1 MSAGGLSY
9 SGLVNHGKIT
19 LPSVDSWG
27 NNMNILRDPPKSI
40 TTKRIDKVGETS
52 SMTQMIEDSNNRASE
67 AIQVYARGVNPF
79 VSVSYDNN
87 GNNGGQGSGSF
98 VEGGQRSAK
107 LPYTIMK
114 DGAFRPPVL
123 LQEDL
128 LPLSRIPRGN
138 FSVLSTPGF
147 ADFSRKMRSCGTAE
161 NTKEVKTDTL
171 KACVRPTAVYKIE
184 RPASQPYEIKH
195 VIQPSI
201 KTSALSGI
209 RSMDITQKYN
219 GNPTKEID
227 NTPLHVKAQANFTH
241 IRYVNNN
248 EFNPDRY
255 LQDSVSYNV
264 ASNISSIKNN
274 VGNNEINPQRYIQD
288 PVSYNVASNIS
299 SIKHNV
305 ANNEFNPDRYL
316 QEPVSYNIASNI
328 SSIKHN
334 VANNEFNPDRYLQQ
348 PVSYNVASNISSIK
362 HNVANNEFNPDR
374 YLQEPVSYNVASNIS
389 SIKHNVANNE
399 FNPDRYLQQPV
410 SYNVA
415 SNISSIKHDASK
427 NEFNPDRYLQEP
439 VSYNIA
445 SNISSIKHD
454 ASKNEFNPDRYLQE
468 PVSYNVASNI
478 SSIKHD
484 ASKNEFNPD
493 RYLQEP
499 VSYNVASNISSI
511 KHDASKNEFN
521 PDRYLQEPVSYH
533 VASNI
538 SSKNNYTSIEDI
550 FDTSDIPI
558 HEDIRHYSLLTPFS
572 GVEQTK
578 YFHDDILLSR
588 TLPEYNVTTNF
599 GNQAVYK
606 RIEYD
611 NEIELLRNTPI
622 TSLTSNPSTRSS
634 IDHSSR
640 NAHLPHKIKPGGYSI
655 PGQIPM
661 KVRIQ
666 NIPDQKE
673 SEKGRM
679 NRMIIESMKGRFDKP
694 SPFQKLD

>member
-27 NNMNILRDPPKSI
+27 NNMNILRDPHKSI

-52 SMTQMIEDSNNRASE
+52 SITQMIEDSNNRASE
-67 AIQVYARGVNPF
+67 SIQVYARGVNPF

-147 ADFSRKMRSCGTAE
+147 TDFSRKMRSCGTAE

-184 RPASQPYEIKH
+184 RPVSQPYEIKH

-201 KTSALSGI
+201 KTSAVSGI

-227 NTPLHVKAQANFTH
+227 NTPLHAKAQANFTH
-241 IRYVNNN
+241 IRHVNNN
-248 EFNPDRY
+248 EFNPERY

-274 VGNNEINPQRYIQD
+274 VGNNEINPERYI
-288 PVSYNVASNIS
+288 
-299 SIKHNV
+299 
-305 ANNEFNPDRYL
+305 
-316 QEPVSYNIASNI
+316 
-328 SSIKHN
+328 
-334 VANNEFNPDRYLQQ
+334 
-348 PVSYNVASNISSIK
+348 
-362 HNVANNEFNPDR
+362 
-374 YLQEPVSYNVASNIS
+374 
-389 SIKHNVANNE
+389 
-399 FNPDRYLQQPV
+399 
-410 SYNVA
+410 
-415 SNISSIKHDASK
+415 
-427 NEFNPDRYLQEP
+427 
-439 VSYNIA
+439 
-445 SNISSIKHD
+445 
-454 ASKNEFNPDRYLQE
+454 QE

-499 VSYNVASNISSI
+499 I
-511 KHDASKNEFN
+511 
-521 PDRYLQEPVSYH
+521 SYH

-538 SSKNNYTSIEDI
+538 SSKNNYTPIEDI
-550 FDTSDIPI
+550 FDTSDIPV
-558 HEDIRHYSLLTPFS
+558 HEDIRHYSVLTPFT

-578 YFHDDILLSR
+578 YFHDDISLSR

-611 NEIELLRNTPI
+611 NEIELIRNTPI

-640 NAHLPHKIKPGGYSI
+640 NAHLPDKIKPGGYSI

-679 NRMIIESMKGRFDKP
+679 NRMVMESMQGRFHKP

>member
-27 NNMNILRDPPKSI
+27 NNMNILRDPHKSI

-52 SMTQMIEDSNNRASE
+52 SITQMIEDSNNRASE
-67 AIQVYARGVNPF
+67 SIQVYARGVNPF

-147 ADFSRKMRSCGTAE
+147 TDFSRKMRSCGTAE

-184 RPASQPYEIKH
+184 RPVSQPYEIKH

-201 KTSALSGI
+201 KTSAVSGI

-227 NTPLHVKAQANFTH
+227 NTPLHAKAQANFTH
-241 IRYVNNN
+241 IRHVNNN
-248 EFNPDRY
+248 EFNPERY

-274 VGNNEINPQRYIQD
+274 VGNNEINPERYIQ
-288 PVSYNVASNIS
+288 
-299 SIKHNV
+299 
-305 ANNEFNPDRYL
+305 E
-316 QEPVSYNIASNI
+316 
-328 SSIKHN
+328 
-334 VANNEFNPDRYLQQ
+334 

-399 FNPDRYLQQPV
+399 FNPERYLQEPV

-415 SNISSIKHDASK
+415 SNISSIKHNVA
-427 NEFNPDRYLQEP
+427 N
-439 VSYNIA
+439 
-445 SNISSIKHD
+445 
-454 ASKNEFNPDRYLQE
+454 NEFNPDRYLQE

-521 PDRYLQEPVSYH
+521 PDRYLQEPISYH

-538 SSKNNYTSIEDI
+538 SSKNNYTPIEDI
-550 FDTSDIPI
+550 FDTSDIPV
-558 HEDIRHYSLLTPFS
+558 HEDIRHYSVLTPFT

-578 YFHDDILLSR
+578 YFHDDISLSR

-611 NEIELLRNTPI
+611 NEIELIRNTPI

-640 NAHLPHKIKPGGYSI
+640 KAHLPDKIKPGGYSI

-679 NRMIIESMKGRFDKP
+679 NRMVMESMQGRFHKP

>member
-19 LPSVDSWG
+19 LPSIDSWG
-27 NNMNILRDPPKSI
+27 SNMNILRDPPKSI
-40 TTKRIDKVGETS
+40 MTKRIDKVGETS
-52 SMTQMIEDSNNRASE
+52 SMTQMIEESSNRASE

-87 GNNGGQGSGSF
+87 GNNGGQSSGSF

-114 DGAFRPPVL
+114 DGAFRPPIL

-128 LPLSRIPRGN
+128 LPLSRIPRQN
-138 FSVLSTPGF
+138 VSVLSKPGF
-147 ADFSRKMRSCGTAE
+147 VDFSKKMRSCGTAE
-161 NTKEVKTDTL
+161 NTKEVKTDIL
-171 KACVRPTAVYKIE
+171 KGSVRPTAVYKIE
-184 RPASQPYEIKH
+184 TSASQPYEIKN

-201 KTSALSGI
+201 KTSAVSGI
-209 RSMDITQKYN
+209 RTMDITQKYN

-227 NTPLHVKAQANFTH
+227 KTPLHAKAQANFTQ
-241 IRYVNNN
+241 IRHVNNS
-248 EFNPDRY
+248 EFNTDRF
-255 LQDSVSYNV
+255 LQEPVSYHV

-274 VGNNEINPQRYIQD
+274 VGNNELNT
-288 PVSYNVASNIS
+288 
-299 SIKHNV
+299 
-305 ANNEFNPDRYL
+305 DRYL
-316 QEPVSYNIASNI
+316 QEPVSYHISSNI

-334 VANNEFNPDRYLQQ
+334 ALNNEFNPDRFLQDSLVH
-348 PVSYNVASNISSIK
+348 PVTSNISSIK
-362 HNVANNEFNPDR
+362 HNASNNEFNPER
-374 YLQEPVSYNVASNIS
+374 YLQEPVSYHVTSNIS
-389 SIKHNVANNE
+389 SIKHNAANNE
-399 FNPDRYLQQPV
+399 FNP
-410 SYNVA
+410 
-415 SNISSIKHDASK
+415 
-427 NEFNPDRYLQEP
+427 E
-439 VSYNIA
+439 
-445 SNISSIKHD
+445 
-454 ASKNEFNPDRYLQE
+454 RYLQE

-484 ASKNEFNPD
+484 
-493 RYLQEP
+493 
-499 VSYNVASNISSI
+499 VSNN
-511 KHDASKNEFN
+511 KFN

-550 FDTSDIPI
+550 FDTSDIPV
-558 HEDIRHYSLLTPFS
+558 HEDIRHYNIIAPFS

-578 YFHDDILLSR
+578 YFHDDISLSR

-599 GNQAVYK
+599 GNQTVYK
-606 RIEYD
+606 RTEYD
-611 NEIELLRNTPI
+611 NEIELSRNTPI

-640 NAHLPHKIKPGGYSI
+640 DARLADKIKPGGYSI

-661 KVRIQ
+661 KVRLQ

-679 NRMIIESMKGRFDKP
+679 NRMVMESMQGRFDKP
-694 SPFQKLD
+694 SPFEKLG

>member
-9 SGLVNHGKIT
+9 SGLINHGKIT
-19 LPSVDSWG
+19 LPSIDSWG

-40 TTKRIDKVGETS
+40 MTKRIDKVGETS
-52 SMTQMIEDSNNRASE
+52 SMTQMIEESSNRASE

-87 GNNGGQGSGSF
+87 GNNGGQSSGSF

-114 DGAFRPPVL
+114 DGAFRPPLL

-128 LPLSRIPRGN
+128 LPLSRIPREN
-138 FSVLSTPGF
+138 VSVLSKPGF
-147 ADFSRKMRSCGTAE
+147 VDFSRKMRSCGTAE

-184 RPASQPYEIKH
+184 RSASQPYEIKN

-209 RSMDITQKYN
+209 RTMDITQKYN

-227 NTPLHVKAQANFTH
+227 KTPLHAKAQANFTQ
-241 IRYVNNN
+241 IRHVNNNQFNPDRFLQDSLVYPVSSNISSIKNNVGNNEINPQRYLQEPVSYNVASNISSIQHNVANN
-248 EFNPDRY
+248 EFNPERY
-255 LQDSVSYNV
+255 LQDPVSYNVASNISSIKNNVGNNEIDAQRYLQDPVSYHVLSNISSIKHNAANNEFNPERYLQEPVSYNVASNISSIKHDVSNNEFNPERYLQDPVSYNV

-274 VGNNEINPQRYIQD
+274 VGNNEINT
-288 PVSYNVASNIS
+288 
-299 SIKHNV
+299 
-305 ANNEFNPDRYL
+305 
-316 QEPVSYNIASNI
+316 
-328 SSIKHN
+328 
-334 VANNEFNPDRYLQQ
+334 
-348 PVSYNVASNISSIK
+348 
-362 HNVANNEFNPDR
+362 
-374 YLQEPVSYNVASNIS
+374 
-389 SIKHNVANNE
+389 
-399 FNPDRYLQQPV
+399 
-410 SYNVA
+410 
-415 SNISSIKHDASK
+415 
-427 NEFNPDRYLQEP
+427 
-439 VSYNIA
+439 
-445 SNISSIKHD
+445 
-454 ASKNEFNPDRYLQE
+454 
-468 PVSYNVASNI
+468 
-478 SSIKHD
+478 
-484 ASKNEFNPD
+484 
-493 RYLQEP
+493 
-499 VSYNVASNISSI
+499 
-511 KHDASKNEFN
+511 
-521 PDRYLQEPVSYH
+521 DRYLQEPVSYH
-533 VASNI
+533 VSSNISSIKHDATKNEFNPGRYLQEPVSYHVTSNI

-550 FDTSDIPI
+550 FDTSDIPV
-558 HEDIRHYSLLTPFS
+558 HEDIRHYSLHAPFS

-578 YFHDDILLSR
+578 YFHDDISLSR

-599 GNQAVYK
+599 GNQNVYK
-606 RIEYD
+606 RTEYD
-611 NEIELLRNTPI
+611 NEIELSRNTPI

-640 NAHLPHKIKPGGYSI
+640 DARLPEKIKPGGYSI

-679 NRMIIESMKGRFDKP
+679 NRMVMESMQGRFDKP
-694 SPFQKLD
+694 SPFEKLG

>member
-19 LPSVDSWG
+19 LPSIDSWG
-27 NNMNILRDPPKSI
+27 SNMNILRDPPKSI
-40 TTKRIDKVGETS
+40 MTKRIDKVGETS
-52 SMTQMIEDSNNRASE
+52 SMTQMIEESSNRASE

-87 GNNGGQGSGSF
+87 GNNGGQSSGSF

-114 DGAFRPPVL
+114 DGAFRPPIL

-128 LPLSRIPRGN
+128 LPLSRIPRQN
-138 FSVLSTPGF
+138 VSVLSKPGF
-147 ADFSRKMRSCGTAE
+147 VDFSKKMRSCGTAE
-161 NTKEVKTDTL
+161 NTKEVKTDIL
-171 KACVRPTAVYKIE
+171 KGSVRPTAVYKIE
-184 RPASQPYEIKH
+184 TSASQPYEIKN

-201 KTSALSGI
+201 KTSAVSGI
-209 RSMDITQKYN
+209 RTMDITQKYN

-227 NTPLHVKAQANFTH
+227 KTPLHAKAQANFTQ
-241 IRYVNNN
+241 IRHVNNS
-248 EFNPDRY
+248 EFNTDRF
-255 LQDSVSYNV
+255 LQEPVSYHV

-274 VGNNEINPQRYIQD
+274 VGNNELNT
-288 PVSYNVASNIS
+288 
-299 SIKHNV
+299 
-305 ANNEFNPDRYL
+305 DRYL
-316 QEPVSYNIASNI
+316 QEPVSYHISSNI

-334 VANNEFNPDRYLQQ
+334 ALNNEFNPDRFLQDSLVH
-348 PVSYNVASNISSIK
+348 PVTSNISSIK
-362 HNVANNEFNPDR
+362 HNASNNEFNPER
-374 YLQEPVSYNVASNIS
+374 YLQEPVSYHVTSNIS
-389 SIKHNVANNE
+389 SIKHNAANNE
-399 FNPDRYLQQPV
+399 FNP
-410 SYNVA
+410 
-415 SNISSIKHDASK
+415 
-427 NEFNPDRYLQEP
+427 E
-439 VSYNIA
+439 
-445 SNISSIKHD
+445 
-454 ASKNEFNPDRYLQE
+454 RYLQE

-484 ASKNEFNPD
+484 VSNNKFNPD

-499 VSYNVASNISSI
+499 VSYHVASNISSIKNNVGNNEFNTDTYLQDSLVHHVTSNISSI
-511 KHDASKNEFN
+511 KHDATKNEFN

-533 VASNI
+533 VTSNI

-550 FDTSDIPI
+550 FDTSDIPV
-558 HEDIRHYSLLTPFS
+558 HEDIRHYNIIAPFS

-578 YFHDDILLSR
+578 YFHDDISLSR

-599 GNQAVYK
+599 GNQTVYK
-606 RIEYD
+606 RTEYD
-611 NEIELLRNTPI
+611 NEIELSRNTPI

-640 NAHLPHKIKPGGYSI
+640 DARLADKIKPGGYSI

-661 KVRIQ
+661 KVRLQ

-679 NRMIIESMKGRFDKP
+679 NRMVMESMQGRFDKP
-694 SPFQKLD
+694 SPFEKLG